1 MSQQPV
7 GEHYMGKRARDQLR
21 VARHDPRLARTGT
34 QAMIADFWDALEEA
48 ERIRT
53 LSVLGLHELAQ
64 AHDRDYGAESPRAS
78 SGGPS
83 KAEQKSWERSA
94 WAQAELETGFPHIN
108 AQALISMNSALDAMV
123 EELVDFW
130 RPRLAELLVTRLYDS
145 IQATADAAGKPSPH
159 TRDEIAELV
168 RKKQPK
174 RSRLRGSGVG
184 RYEPLLAQ
192 IGFAAPADR
201 PIPRD
206 LDVALTELGALRDV
220 LVHRAGRVDA
230 RALKQAPT
238 LNLALGAFVRVGSDD
253 FRRYSAALRCYAQ
266 EIGFRGIRNW
276 PEVSDEEHGPVL
288 AEWRDHYVIGA

>member
-1 MSQQPV
+1 MSQQPA
-7 GEHYMGKRARDQLR
+7 GDHYMSERARDQLR

-34 QAMIADFWDALEEA
+34 QAMIADFWDALEEV

-64 AHDRDYGAESPRAS
+64 AYVRDYDETSPGAGP
-78 SGGPS
+78 GGPS

-94 WAQAELETGFPHIN
+94 WAQAELEAGYPHIN

-130 RPRLAELLVTRLYDS
+130 RPRLVDLLVTRLYDVA
-145 IQATADAAGKPSPH
+145 QASTKAAGKPSP
-159 TRDEIAELV
+159 TRDEIGDLV
-168 RKKQPK
+168 RKKQP
-174 RSRLRGSGVG
+174 RRGRLKGSGIS
-184 RYEPLLAQ
+184 RYEPLLAE
-192 IGFAAPADR
+192 IGFAAPVDR

-206 LDVALTELGALRDV
+206 LDIALTELGALRDV
-220 LVHRAGRVDA
+220 LVHRAGRIDA

-238 LNLALGAFVRVGSDD
+238 LQLALGAFVRVGSDD

-266 EIGFRGIRNW
+266 EIGFRGIRTW
-276 PEVSDEEHGPVL
+276 PEVSDGEHGPVL
-288 AEWRDHYVIGA
+288 AEWRDYYVIGA